1 MCDKSIKV
9 DRNGCASEKDLC
21 FIDKKGLPHSAGY
34 LNKYDMCELDK
45 LDNVLMTNLSSD
57 KRRIVHEQIRD
68 TFNPIKTYNV
78 KHSTYSLKELLE
90 RKTGIYLTNNQ
101 MKDALLNM
109 GYICQNEHKIN
120 WLVNVS
126 EMGIKYV
133 KQLVLQKGSPYHA
146 NNILIMAAGIGSRFE
161 TGIKQLE
168 PVDAVGHQ

>member
-1 MCDKSIKV
+1 MNVVQVDTRNVTEICGYRVLENHEDYCLVEMCDKSIKV

-57 KRRIVHEQIRD
+57 KRRIVHEWIRD

-133 KQLVLQKGSPYHA
+133 K
-146 NNILIMAAGIGSRFE
+146 
-161 TGIKQLE
+161 
-168 PVDAVGHQ
+168 